1 MRSQSSSVSQVE
13 VLGPVEDFEDALQV
27 DVLACSLR
35 MDKDASGDMLE
46 HLATKL
52 SQVLPEETEVTRGGW
67 LLSAKKPVTELTIKL
82 DDTGYT
88 FVREKRGNVAA
99 RRQKIV
105 RGVVLKNEEVPVE
118 KLIQEL
124 AEKLAVLA
132 EKNARTREALQKFV
146 IG

>member
-1 MRSQSSSVSQVE
+1 M
-13 VLGPVEDFEDALQV
+13 EDFENALQV

-46 HLATKL
+46 HLAGKL
-52 SQVLPEETEVTRGGW
+52 SQVLPEETEVVRGGW

-82 DDTGYT
+82 DDCGYA
-88 FVREKRGNVAA
+88 FVREKRGNISA

>member
-1 MRSQSSSVSQVE
+1 M
-13 VLGPVEDFEDALQV
+13 EDFENALQV

-46 HLATKL
+46 HLASKL

-82 DDTGYT
+82 DDSGYT
-88 FVREKRGNVAA
+88 FVREKRGNISA

-124 AEKLAVLA
+124 AEKLAALA

>member
-1 MRSQSSSVSQVE
+1 M
-13 VLGPVEDFEDALQV
+13 EDFEDALQV

-88 FVREKRGNVAA
+88 FVREKRGNITA

>member
-1 MRSQSSSVSQVE
+1 M
-13 VLGPVEDFEDALQV
+13 EDFEDALQV

-88 FVREKRGNVAA
+88 FVRMKRGNIAA